1 MTPTPDW
8 LQEKLFERRI
18 VFLTGRLD
26 GALAAQVASQ
36 LTMLDAAGDAPIDVV
51 VNSGDGT
58 LEAAFVLIDVLDGT
72 RATVRAQC
80 QGQVSGSAIGVVAAA
95 AERSA
100 TPHTTFRLIAPTTH
114 VTGTPTELAAGS
126 EQHRQLL
133 WRFQA
138 RVARATGRAAED
150 VADDMRQ
157 GRYLDAQQ
165 ALDYGLID
173 AIRV

>member
-26 GALAAQVASQ
+26 DALAAQVASQ
-36 LTMLDAAGDAPIDVV
+36 VTMLDAAGDGPIDVV
-51 VNSGDGT
+51 VNSADGT
-58 LEAAFVLIDVLDGT
+58 LEAAFVLIDVLEAA
-72 RATVRAQC
+72 RAVVRAQC
-80 QGQVSGSAIGVVAAA
+80 QGQVSGPAVGVVAAA

-100 TPHTTFRLIAPTTH
+100 APHTTFRLIAPATR
-114 VTGTPTELAAGS
+114 VSGTPAELATAS
-126 EQHRQLL
+126 VQHRQLL

-138 RVARATGRAAED
+138 RLARTTGRPAED

-157 GRYLDAQQ
+157 GRYLDARQ

-173 AIRV
+173 TIRV